1 MSIHI
6 GLEELL
12 NGSKYVKIYMN
23 LISTRKNRKIDGY
36 IEKHHIIPKSL
47 GGTNKKDNIIELSP
61 KEHFIAHLLLEKST
75 SGTIYHSKMAFALTR
90 LVHGNKK
97 NYTMNSRKYQ
107 YIKKLNAKYSSIRS
121 KEWWNT
127 ATDEMKMNMI
137 TYNNK
142 GENNYMWG
150 KTHTPETKDIIRIK
164 AKERFLDKK
173 NHPMY
178 NKKHSEKTKNIIS
191 IKKKA
196 LHLNYK
202 WYHNPKLEQERLCG
216 VCPDKWKLGRL
227 PGVITSPRASLGKK
241 WYHNPI
247 KKTEKYF
254 IENQQL
260 KNFILGRL
268 RGN

>member
-1 MSIHI
+1 VSIHI
-6 GLEELL
+6 GVEELL

-23 LISTRKNRKIDGY
+23 LISTRKNRKIDGS

-47 GGTNKKDNIIELSP
+47 GGTNKKDNIIELTP

-75 SGTIYHSKMAFALTR
+75 SGTLYHSKMAFALTR
-90 LVHGNKK
+90 IVHGNKK

-121 KEWWNT
+121 KKWWDT
-127 ATDEMKMNMI
+127 ATDEMKMKRNEKF
-137 TYNNK
+137 K
-142 GENNYMWG
+142 GENNYMYG
-150 KTHTPETKDIIRIK
+150 KTHSTETKNIISNK
-164 AKERFLDKK
+164 AKKRLSDKK

-178 NKKHSEKTKNIIS
+178 NKNHSEKTKRIIS
-191 IKKKA
+191 EKKNA

-202 WYHNPKLEQERLCG
+202 WYHNPELEQERLCS
-216 VCPDKWKLGRL
+216 VCPDEWMLGRL
-227 PGVITSPRASLGKK
+227 PGIIISPKASLGKK

-247 KKTEKYF
+247 TKTEKYF
-254 IENQQL
+254 IVNQQL